1 MAFRNEVLRYIY
13 RKKKNYNEFENLF
26 SSSYLFIFVRKKDEI
41 RGKIISI
48 KIFKLHAK
56 CNRKLY
62 ILANRLSCKLFDCN
76 GRIYDSVVTN
86 MICQLLIT

>member
-41 RGKIISI
+41 RVLKYS
-48 KIFKLHAK
+48 
-56 CNRKLY
+56 NSMR
-62 ILANRLSCKLFDCN
+62 
-76 GRIYDSVVTN
+76 SVTGSYTYWQIGYRASYLTAMVGYMTV
-86 MICQLLIT
+86 L